1 MNIRWKLFTTIS
13 MALAINLAVGYYT
26 SITYKRATTDAR
38 RVTEHTFR
46 VVTESLNTQVH
57 FKKQVQEWKNILLRG
72 HQPEFYDRYLQQF
85 ESEEQQTGES
95 INRLLRLLEPTSESW
110 QSARDFQ
117 QAHLTLGR
125 QYRSALRLFNR
136 NDRENHIAIDR
147 LVRGIDREPTQLMD
161 QVVVSAIRYKQERLT
176 SISRDQE
183 EIEQR
188 ILLAAIGL
196 LTLTVAGLVWF
207 ADRAIARPIVEAT
220 GVARRI
226 SRGNLAGPIPQRGG
240 DEAGELLKALK
251 TMQESLAVSQGKLRQ
266 EQSLLAQRVEQR
278 TRDLNVANAEL
289 ARAARTKDMFLATMS
304 HELRTPLTTIMGL
317 TEMLQ
322 DQLYGPVNS
331 AQDRSLGTIQ
341 ESSRHLLTLINDIL
355 DVAKVESG
363 KMDLKWDYLPVE
375 QLVEASLRLV
385 RQPANIRKHHLEHSI
400 DPRVELIHGDARRL
414 KQLLVNLL
422 GNAIKFTPE
431 GGRIGLD
438 IRAHEKRQRVAIT
451 VWDNGIGIEPE
462 QQQHLFQPFVQ
473 LDNEST
479 RRYSGT
485 GLGLTLVKR
494 MAELHGG
501 EVSVESEPKRGSRFT
516 VTLPWSEE
524 DNRVQRQ
531 RLPEQDSGKQ
541 AETRRSIQGTT
552 ILLTEDNLANQA
564 MVSDFLRLQGFS
576 VLTASR
582 GSDALK
588 LAYQHLPSL
597 ILMDIQ
603 LQDMD
608 GLEVTR
614 QLRKHPVLAKTP
626 IIALTALAMPG
637 DRERCLDAGMD
648 DYMSK
653 PAGLKEIYQRL
664 LHHL

>member
-26 SITYKRATTDAR
+26 SITYKQATADAN

-46 VVTESLNTQVH
+46 VVTESLTTQVH

-72 HQPEFYDRYLQQF
+72 HQPELYQKYLRQF
-85 ESEEQQTGES
+85 ESEERQTETS
-95 INRLLRLLEPTSESW
+95 IETLLRLLEPKSESW
-110 QSARDFQ
+110 QSASDFQ
-117 QAHLTLGR
+117 QAHQTLGR
-125 QYRSALRLFNR
+125 QYRSALRVFNR
-136 NDRENHIAIDR
+136 NNRSNHIEIDR
-147 LVRGIDREPTQLMD
+147 LVRGIDREPTELMD
-161 QVVVSAIRYKQERLT
+161 QVVTTAISYKQERLS
-176 SISRDQE
+176 SIARHQA
-183 EIEQR
+183 EIEQG

-207 ADRAIARPIVEAT
+207 ADRTIARPIVEAT

-226 SRGNLAGPIPQRGG
+226 SRGDLAGPIPERGG

-251 TMQESLAVSQGKLRQ
+251 TMQESLAISQGKLRQ

-331 AQDRSLGTIQ
+331 AQERSLGTIQ

-385 RQPANIRKHHLEHSI
+385 RQPATSKSHRLEHWI
-400 DPRVELIHGDARRL
+400 DPRVKLIHGDGRRL

-422 GNAIKFTPE
+422 GNAIKFTPK

-438 IRAHEKRQRVAIT
+438 IRALEEKQRVAIT

-501 EVSVESEPKRGSRFT
+501 EVTVQSTPKQGSRFT

-524 DNRVQRQ
+524 DNQVQRR
-531 RLPEQDSGKQ
+531 RLPEKDSGGHSDN
-541 AETRRSIQGTT
+541 RRSIQGTT
-552 ILLTEDNLANQA
+552 LLLTEDNLANQA
-564 MVSDFLRLQGFS
+564 MVSDFLRLQGFT

-614 QLRKHPVLAKTP
+614 QLRKHPALAKTP

-637 DRERCLDAGMD
+637 DRERCLEAGMD